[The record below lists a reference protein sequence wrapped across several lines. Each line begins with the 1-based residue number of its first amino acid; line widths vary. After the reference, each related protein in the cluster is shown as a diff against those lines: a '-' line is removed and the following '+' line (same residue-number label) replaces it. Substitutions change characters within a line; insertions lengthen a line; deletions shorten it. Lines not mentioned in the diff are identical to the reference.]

1 MDPQLIQAGLPSR
14 VDLMMNGQSSGSTSN
29 ISGSIALMQGGGEV
43 CNISAQAV
51 VTVVR
56 I

>member
-14 VDLMMNGQSSGSTSN
+14 VDLMNGQSGGSTSN
-29 ISGSIALMQGGGEV
+29 ISGSIMLMQGVGEV
-43 CNISAQAV
+43 CIITARAV

>member
-14 VDLMMNGQSSGSTSN
+14 VDLLMNGQSSGSIST
-29 ISGSIALMQGGGEV
+29 ISGDITLMQGVGKV
-43 CNISAQAV
+43 CINATAV

>member
-29 ISGSIALMQGGGEV
+29 ISGNIMLMQGVSEV
-43 CNISAQAV
+43 CINATAV

>member
-14 VDLMMNGQSSGSTSN
+14 VDLMMNGQSSGSTSS
-29 ISGSIALMQGGGEV
+29 ISSDITLMQGVGEV
-43 CNISAQAV
+43 CIDVQAV

>member
-14 VDLMMNGQSSGSTSN
+14 VDLLMMNGQSSGSTST
-29 ISGSIALMQGGGEV
+29 ISGDITLMQGVGKE
-43 CNISAQAV
+43 CINATAV